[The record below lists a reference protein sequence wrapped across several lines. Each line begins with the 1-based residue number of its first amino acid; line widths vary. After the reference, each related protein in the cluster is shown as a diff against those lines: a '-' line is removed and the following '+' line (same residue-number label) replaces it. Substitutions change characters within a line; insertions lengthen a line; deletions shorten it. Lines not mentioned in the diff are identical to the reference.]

1 MSTEKLIMEEVIR
14 LNNEGVWC
22 LADGQDST
30 KALCYFKDALT
41 ALGAFN
47 VSGAPSK
54 PREEDMKRAPATR
67 PTRPP
72 ALFSVAVPGMEDECL
87 YVHNRAISLHSSL
100 FYSDLLPS
108 GDVPEQG
115 NATSIIIFNLGLA
128 CQYHGT
134 RYHDKVKL
142 RNACE
147 LYQLCSTWTSQAA
160 VAGET
165 GQGNFYQRQI
175 STALT
180 LASVNNHGMILHRLL
195 DDQERSLELMSQQM
209 FLPTSTDEFA
219 PSNLLGEEHYDE
231 ILLNILTVTSGMAVV
246 VSAAA

>member
-1 MSTEKLIMEEVIR
+1 MSTEKLIMEEIIR

-22 LADGQDST
+22 LAGCQEST
-30 KALCYFKDALT
+30 KALRYFKDALT

-47 VSGAPSK
+47 VPGESSM
-54 PREEDMKRAPATR
+54 PREEDMKHSQASS

-72 ALFSVAVPGMEDECL
+72 ALFSMAVPGMEDDCL
-87 YVHNRAISLHSSL
+87 YIHNRAISLHSSL
-100 FYSDLLPS
+100 FRSNPSPS
-108 GDVPEQG
+108 GNALDQG
-115 NATSIIIFNLGLA
+115 NATSIVIFNLGLA

-147 LYQLCSTWTSQAA
+147 LYKLCSTWTAQAEE
-160 VAGET
+160 AG
-165 GQGNFYQRQI
+165 GVDQGNFYQKQI

-180 LASVNNHGMILHRLL
+180 LAAVNNHGVILHCLL
-195 DDQERSLELMSQQM
+195 GDQERALDLMNQEM
-209 FLPTSTDEFA
+209 NLPSSTDEFA
-219 PSNLLGEEHYDE
+219 PSNLLEQEHFDE
-231 ILLNILTVTSGMAVV
+231 ILLNILTVTSGIAVV